1 MIVTG
6 LGCLRVDNA
15 RKLAIKHENER
26 LRNELELEL
35 YAHDITPKYKGYN
48 YFSDGRAWGVTNYCC
63 VNYET
68 EQMEF
73 YAPDGSMRETVNL
86 PKGMKKILTDD
97 GWLYSFNGNGRK
109 ITLSYHV
116 YLSAIPKPIIVMSFI
131 RQILTLS
138 TRLKYN
144 YSWKRSGQKSVPII
158 KVIGSTDAT
167 ENKARKTTTHS
178 FIEWVFYWLIIKSLM
193 GF

>member
-1 MIVTG
+1 MINNGLTVMIVTGLVTG

-26 LRNELELEL
+26 RRNELEVEL
-35 YAHDITPKYKGYN
+35 YAHDMTPKYKGYN

-73 YAPDGSMRETVNL
+73 YAPDGSMREAVNL

-97 GWLYSFNGNGRK
+97 GWLYSFNSYDDHQRWQEDNSELACLFECHIKTDNGDDFYKAGTYTVNKTEIQLFMEAQRAEISADNKGDWFYRYDRK
-109 ITLSYHV
+109 
-116 YLSAIPKPIIVMSFI
+116 
-131 RQILTLS
+131 
-138 TRLKYN
+138 
-144 YSWKRSGQKSVPII
+144 
-158 KVIGSTDAT
+158 
-167 ENKARKTTTHS
+167 
-178 FIEWVFYWLIIKSLM
+178 
-193 GF
+193 